1 MNFVLDNNQIVSC
14 RFTNRATTS
23 SRLSSANSMAD
34 MTAKGDDDR
43 GVALDS
49 TSSNSDANST
59 GTKRRRSPMGEQDD
73 PNGGQEWQTV
83 ERRPKKK
90 SKKAPKPDGS
100 NYPAITF
107 SSQARLQ
114 AKINLNQLRDLV
126 LYIMADGTAPQWVSV
141 RHRPH
146 FRKVVTVLVPGLE
159 EAMFKPNAD
168 YASYNTARSSQVT
181 DHPVDS
187 PDDYYPRILNRDRLQ
202 EAVRSFADMFTHLWP
217 CRATGDHKQG
227 RMHSPITTFLTA
239 PLPKSADDKKKNGPK
254 PVRDPQGWTNT
265 RTRITEFILTPE
277 QYIENGF
284 SVHPCLLKHDQ
295 ERDALNQ
302 DQDWVH
308 TKVEKLEHGEVP
320 ESEIQQ
326 GSITAGHDILA
337 IDCEMCMTG
346 EKEFSLT
353 RISVV
358 SWDGSVV
365 LDELVKP
372 DKPIT
377 DYVTRF
383 SGISKE
389 MLDPVTTTLEDIQE
403 RLLQLITPRTILLG
417 HSLDSDM
424 KALKMTH
431 PFIVDTS
438 VIFAHPKGHPFKHSL
453 KWLAQKYLNR
463 DVQKGDGTSQ
473 GHDSIEDA
481 RTCLDL
487 VKKKCEKGKEWA
499 AGEASGENL
508 FKRLARAGTAYRAQ
522 AGPEATGG
530 IAMGKSTAAVDWGD
544 ARRSVSGQAG
554 VLIDGCKSD
563 AEVEQGV
570 LRAVKGDPDGAV
582 VQGGGVDFVWARMR
596 ELEALQ
602 GWWNRNRSE
611 AGEEAAPPKEL
622 EELAAATRT
631 NPFATQSNN
640 PDAQDSVFNNAV
652 VDINTFT
659 APATEDEKMTDAAP
673 AKQKPVLEECLA
685 SVAERL
691 KRIHDALPPC
701 TVFIVFS
708 GSGDPRE
715 MSRLQSMHAQWKREY
730 NTPGTKWDQLSVKW
744 TDREEQALKQAAKQ
758 AREGIAFV
766 GVK

>member
-1 MNFVLDNNQIVSC
+1 MCQPVSVC
-14 RFTNRATTS
+14 LSEMAAPSDDHHGGAIDEAAKPQDSASTS
-23 SRLSSANSMAD
+23 SR
-34 MTAKGDDDR
+34 
-43 GVALDS
+43 
-49 TSSNSDANST
+49 SDANST
-59 GTKRRRSPMGEQDD
+59 GTKRRRSPVDD
-73 PNGGQEWQTV
+73 PQDPQTGGDEWQTV
-83 ERRPKKK
+83 ERRPQKK
-90 SKKAPKPDGS
+90 SKKTPKPNGS
-100 NYPAITF
+100 NYPSITF

-114 AKINLNQLRDLV
+114 SKISINQLRDLV
-126 LYIMADGTAPQWVSV
+126 IYIMADGTAPQWVSV
-141 RHRPH
+141 RHRPQ
-146 FRKVVTVLVPGLE
+146 FRKVVTILVPGLE

-168 YASYNTARSSQVT
+168 YASYNSARSSQVT
-181 DHPVDS
+181 DRLITS
-187 PDDYYPRILNRDRLQ
+187 PDDYYPRILNPEKLPV
-202 EAVRSFADMFTHLWP
+202 AVKPFADIFTHLWP
-217 CRATGDHKQG
+217 CRATGDDKQG
-227 RMHSPITTFLTA
+227 RMHSPIATFLTA
-239 PLPKSADDKKKNGPK
+239 PIPKSAEEKGKKGPK
-254 PVRDPQGWTNT
+254 PVRDPQGWSNT

-284 SVHPCLLKHDQ
+284 SVHPCLLKTDH
-295 ERDALNQ
+295 ERQALREKE
-302 DQDWVH
+302 DWVH
-308 TKVEKLEHGEVP
+308 TKVEKFEDGEVP

-326 GSITAGHDILA
+326 GSITAGRDILA

-358 SWDGSVV
+358 SWDGSVI

-383 SGISKE
+383 SGISKD
-389 MLDPVTTTLEDIQE
+389 MLDPVTTTLKDIQE
-403 RLLQLITPRTILLG
+403 RLLKLITPRTILIG

-424 KALKMTH
+424 KALQMTH

-487 VKKKCEKGKEWA
+487 VKKKCEKGKAWA
-499 AGEASGENL
+499 AGDASGENL

-522 AGPEATGG
+522 AGPAATGG
-530 IAMGKSTAAVDWGD
+530 VAMGKSTAAVDWGD
-544 ARRSVSGQAG
+544 AKRSVSGQAE

-563 AEVEQGV
+563 AEVEQGI

-582 VQGGGVDFVWARMR
+582 VKGGGVDFVWARMR

-602 GWWNRNRSE
+602 GWWNRNRSD
-611 AGEEAAPPKEL
+611 AGEDAAPPKEL

-631 NPFATQSNN
+631 NPFATK
-640 PDAQDSVFNNAV
+640 PDTDAKDSVFSSAV
-652 VDINTFT
+652 IDLKNFT
-659 APATEDEKMTDAAP
+659 PAAEDEKMNDASSQ
-673 AKQKPVLEECLA
+673 KQKPVLEQCLA
-685 SVAERL
+685 DVAERL
-691 KRIHDALPPC
+691 KRIYDALPPC
-701 TVFIVFS
+701 TAFIVLS

-715 MSRLQSMHAQWKREY
+715 MSRLQNMHTQWKREY
-730 NTPGTKWDQLSVKW
+730 NTPGMKWDQLSIKW
-744 TDREEQALKQAAKQ
+744 TDREEQALKRAAKQ